1 MGRLRTETI
10 KIDPALLHRTPAS
23 AELTPAILADDSARM
38 RAQRR
43 REDSRRSCE
52 KVLRQFYD
60 FLPGSKTVTKDTLQ
74 RWREQLLAENY
85 AIRTVNSKVSTVN
98 ALLESMDCR
107 DFQVT
112 RQLLPE
118 EFEAPELTRQEYVR
132 MLQTARAL
140 GDERGYVLTKLF
152 ATTGIA
158 VLDVPSVTVEAV
170 RAGQA
175 VIKSGQDTEVIRF
188 PASLQEDLLRY
199 AAENGRTV
207 GMIFTQKNGSPLART
222 QVSLY
227 IQKLAQE
234 AQVPAEKGNIRALR
248 QLYKS
253 TISSIEANFDL
264 LVRQAYEHQLETEQL
279 SVGWEIST

>member
-10 KIDPALLHRTPAS
+10 KIDPALLHRTPVS
-23 AELTPAILADDSARM
+23 AELTPAILADYSARM

-43 REDSRRSCE
+43 REDSMRSCE

-60 FLPGSKTVTKDTLQ
+60 FLPESKTVTRDTLEK
-74 RWREQLLAENY
+74 WREQLLAENY
-85 AIRTVNSKVSTVN
+85 AIRTVNSKVSMVN

-107 DFQVT
+107 EFQVT
-112 RQLLPE
+112 KQLPPE
-118 EFEAPELTRQEYVR
+118 EFEAPELTRREYVR
-132 MLQTARAL
+132 MLQTARIL
-140 GDERGYVLTKLF
+140 EDERGYVLTKLF

-158 VLDVPSVTVEAV
+158 VMDIPEITAEAV

-175 VIKSGQDTEVIRF
+175 VIKSGKNTEIIRF
-188 PASLQEDLLRY
+188 PASLQADLLRY
-199 AAENGRTV
+199 AAENGRST
-207 GMIFTQKNGSPLART
+207 GMIFTKKNGTPLART
-222 QVSLY
+222 QISLF

-264 LVRQAYEHQLETEQL
+264 LVRQAYERQLETEQL
-279 SVGWEIST
+279 SVGWE

>member
-23 AELTPAILADDSARM
+23 AELTPAILADYSARM

-43 REDSRRSCE
+43 REDSMRSCE

-60 FLPGSKTVTKDTLQ
+60 FLPESKTVTKDTLQ

-98 ALLESMDCR
+98 ALLESMGCR
-107 DFQVT
+107 DVQVS
-112 RQLLPE
+112 RQLLPK
-118 EFEAPELTRQEYVR
+118 EFEAPELTRREYVR
-132 MLQTARAL
+132 MLQTARSL
-140 GDERGYVLTKLF
+140 EDERGYVLTKLF

-158 VLDVPSVTVEAV
+158 VLDIPSVTVEAV
-170 RAGQA
+170 RSGQLPS
-175 VIKSGQDTEVIRF
+175 KSGKKTEIIRF

-199 AAENGRTV
+199 AADNGRTT
-207 GMIFTQKNGSPLART
+207 GMIFTKKNGTPIERT

-227 IQKLAQE
+227 IQKLAQA

-248 QLYKS
+248 QLYKT
-253 TISSIEANFDL
+253 TISGIEANFDL
-264 LVRQAYEHQLETEQL
+264 LVRQAYERQLETEQL
-279 SVGWEIST
+279 SVGWE

>member
-23 AELTPAILADDSARM
+23 AELTPAILADYSARM

-43 REDSRRSCE
+43 REDSMRSCE

-60 FLPGSKTVTKDTLQ
+60 FLPESKTVTKDTLQ

-118 EFEAPELTRQEYVR
+118 DFEAPELTRQEYVR
-132 MLQTARAL
+132 RLRTARGLEGGRA
-140 GDERGYVLTKLF
+140 YVLTRLF

-170 RAGQA
+170 QAGQV
-175 VIKSGQDTEVIRF
+175 VIKSGKETEIIRF
-188 PASLQEDLLRY
+188 PTSLREDSLGY
-199 AAENGRTV
+199 GAENGRIR

-222 QVSLY
+222 QISLY
-227 IQKLAQE
+227 IQKLAE
-234 AQVPAEKGNIRALR
+234 AARVPAEKGNIRALR

-253 TISSIEANFDL
+253 TVSSIEANFDL

-279 SVGWEIST
+279 SVGRE

>member
-23 AELTPAILADDSARM
+23 AELTPAILADYSARM

-43 REDSRRSCE
+43 REDSMRSCE

-60 FLPGSKTVTKDTLQ
+60 FLPESKTVTKDTLQ

-85 AIRTVNSKVSTVN
+85 AIRTVNSKVSMVN

-132 MLQTARAL
+132 MLQTARTL
-140 GDERGYVLTKLF
+140 EDERAYVLTKLF

-175 VIKSGQDTEVIRF
+175 VIKSSKETEIIRF

-199 AAENGRTV
+199 GAENGRIS

-222 QVSLY
+222 QISLY
-227 IQKLAQE
+227 IQKLAE
-234 AQVPAEKGNIRALR
+234 AARVPAEKGNIRALR

-253 TISSIEANFDL
+253 TVSSIEANFDL

-279 SVGWEIST
+279 SVGWE

>member
-23 AELTPAILADDSARM
+23 AELTPAILADYSARM

-43 REDSRRSCE
+43 REDSMRNCE

-60 FLPGSKTVTKDTLQ
+60 FLPESKTVTKDTLQ

-85 AIRTVNSKVSTVN
+85 AIRTVNSKVSMVN

-132 MLQTARAL
+132 MLQTARTL

-170 RAGQA
+170 RAGQT

-188 PASLQEDLLRY
+188 PASLREDLLRY
-199 AAENGRTV
+199 ATENSRTA

-279 SVGWEIST
+279 SVGWE

>member
-10 KIDPALLHRTPAS
+10 KIDPTLLHRTPAS
-23 AELTPAILADDSARM
+23 AELTPAILADYSARM

-43 REDSRRSCE
+43 REDSMCSCE

-60 FLPGSKTVTKDTLQ
+60 FLPESKTVTKDTLQ

-85 AIRTVNSKVSTVN
+85 AIRTVNSKVSMVN

-140 GDERGYVLTKLF
+140 GDERSYVLTKLF
-152 ATTGIA
+152 ATTGRGA
-158 VLDVPSVTVEAV
+158 EYSLRDG
-170 RAGQA
+170 R
-175 VIKSGQDTEVIRF
+175 SGTGRPGGHQVQQGDGDYPF
-188 PASLQEDLLRY
+188 PC
-199 AAENGRTV
+199 
-207 GMIFTQKNGSPLART
+207 
-222 QVSLY
+222 
-227 IQKLAQE
+227 
-234 AQVPAEKGNIRALR
+234 
-248 QLYKS
+248 
-253 TISSIEANFDL
+253 
-264 LVRQAYEHQLETEQL
+264 
-279 SVGWEIST
+279 

>member
-23 AELTPAILADDSARM
+23 AELMPAILADYSARM

-43 REDSRRSCE
+43 REDSMLSCE

-60 FLPGSKTVTKDTLQ
+60 FLPESKTVTRDTLEK
-74 RWREQLLAENY
+74 WREQLLAENY
-85 AIRTVNSKVSTVN
+85 AIRTVNSKVSMVN

-132 MLQTARAL
+132 MLQTARTL
-140 GDERGYVLTKLF
+140 EDERAYVLTKLF
-152 ATTGIA
+152 GTTGIA
-158 VLDVPSVTVEAV
+158 VMDIPAVTVEAV
-170 RAGQA
+170 RTGQA
-175 VIKSGQDTEVIRF
+175 VIKSGKETEIIRF
-188 PASLQEDLLRY
+188 PASLREDLLRY
-199 AAENGRTV
+199 GAENGRNS
-207 GMIFTQKNGSPLART
+207 GMIFVKKNGSPLART
-222 QVSLY
+222 QISLY
-227 IQKLAQE
+227 IQKLAE
-234 AQVPAEKGNIRALR
+234 AARVPAEKGNIRALR

-253 TISSIEANFDL
+253 TVSSIEANFDL

-279 SVGWEIST
+279 SVGWE

>member
-1 MGRLRTETI
+1 MRNGRLRTETI

-23 AELTPAILADDSARM
+23 AELTPEILADYGARM

-43 REDSRRSCE
+43 REDSMRSCE

-60 FLPGSKTVTKDTLQ
+60 FLPESKTVTRDTLVK
-74 RWREQLLAENY
+74 WREQLLAENY
-85 AIRTVNSKVSTVN
+85 AIRTVNSKVSMVN

-132 MLQTARAL
+132 MLQTARSL
-140 GDERGYVLTKLF
+140 EDERGYVLTKLF
-152 ATTGIA
+152 AATGIA
-158 VLDVPSVTVEAV
+158 VPDIPSVTVETV
-170 RAGQA
+170 R
-175 VIKSGQDTEVIRF
+175 SGQLPIRSGKKAEVIRF

-199 AAENGRTV
+199 AADNGRAA
-207 GMIFTQKNGSPLART
+207 GMIFTKKNGTPIERT

-227 IQKLAQE
+227 IQKLAQA

-248 QLYKS
+248 QLYKT
-253 TISSIEANFDL
+253 TISGIEANFDL
-264 LVRQAYEHQLETEQL
+264 LVRQAYERQLETEQL
-279 SVGWEIST
+279 SVGWE

>member
-23 AELTPAILADDSARM
+23 AELTPAILADYSARM

-43 REDSRRSCE
+43 REDSMRSCE

-60 FLPGSKTVTKDTLQ
+60 FLPESKTVTKDTLQ

-85 AIRTVNSKVSTVN
+85 AIRTVNSKVSMVN

-170 RAGQA
+170 RAGQV
-175 VIKSGQDTEVIRF
+175 VIKSGQDAEVIRF
-188 PASLQEDLLRY
+188 PVSLREDLLRY
-199 AAENGRTV
+199 AAENGRTA
-207 GMIFTQKNGSPLART
+207 GIIFTQKNGSPLART

-279 SVGWEIST
+279 SVGWE

>member
-23 AELTPAILADDSARM
+23 AELTPAILADYSARM

-43 REDSRRSCE
+43 REDSMRSCE

-60 FLPGSKTVTKDTLQ
+60 FLPESKTVTKDTLQ

-170 RAGQA
+170 QAGQA

-199 AAENGRTV
+199 AAENGRTS

-234 AQVPAEKGNIRALR
+234 SQVPAEKGNIRALR

-279 SVGWEIST
+279 SVGWE

>member
-23 AELTPAILADDSARM
+23 AELTPDILADYSARM

-43 REDSRRSCE
+43 REDSMLSCE

-60 FLPGSKTVTKDTLQ
+60 FLPESKTVTRDTLEK
-74 RWREQLLAENY
+74 WREQLLAENY
-85 AIRTVNSKVSTVN
+85 AIRTVNSKVSMVN

-132 MLQTARAL
+132 MLQTARTL
-140 GDERGYVLTKLF
+140 EDERAYVLTKLF

-158 VLDVPSVTVEAV
+158 VLDIPSVTVEAV
-170 RAGQA
+170 RSGQLL
-175 VIKSGQDTEVIRF
+175 IKSGEKTEIIRF

-199 AAENGRTV
+199 AADNGRTA
-207 GMIFTQKNGSPLART
+207 GMIFTKKNGNPIERT

-227 IQKLAQE
+227 IQKLAQA

-248 QLYKS
+248 QLYKT
-253 TISSIEANFDL
+253 TISGIEANFDL
-264 LVRQAYEHQLETEQL
+264 LVRQAYERQLETEQL
-279 SVGWEIST
+279 SVGWEG